1 VFQLKHMVYSYAIYL
16 WQLLPLGRHSVLY
29 PIAEVTGVPAAATA
43 ALAAMLVG
51 ITWFVIA
58 GVGQRPWLTA
68 GWLWYLIVLFPT
80 SGIVTIGEHAHADRY
95 TYLPH
100 AMLIAA
106 LAREAQQQYDR
117 GTVNRMIAI
126 VAGSV
131 IAVVLL
137 GQTYVW
143 TAEWDDPRT
152 VFMASLRTT
161 GPNEPLLLCLG
172 YCFDAI
178 EDFENAGKCFAAAVA
193 CDPDSAEA
201 QAQCIRLLLVNRRTD
216 EARVV
221 FERLKERSPTVALRC
236 AKGIRRWCD
245 DGNHAI
251 PNADFMWAYLD
262 EQGLNSR

>member
-1 VFQLKHMVYSYAIYL
+1 ML
-16 WQLLPLGRHSVLY
+16 
-29 PIAEVTGVPAAATA
+29 
-43 ALAAMLVG
+43 LAA
-51 ITWFVIA
+51 I
-58 GVGQRPWLTA
+58 
-68 GWLWYLIVLFPT
+68 
-80 SGIVTIGEHAHADRY
+80 
-95 TYLPH
+95 
-100 AMLIAA
+100 
-106 LAREAQQQYDR
+106 ARELQQQYDR
-117 GTVNRMIAI
+117 GRLSRGVAI
-126 VAGSV
+126 VASCV
-131 IAVVLL
+131 IAPLL
-137 GQTYVW
+137 FVQTYGW
-143 TAEWDDPRT
+143 AAEWDDSRT
-152 VFMASLRTT
+152 VFTASLRTT

-221 FERLKERSPTVALRC
+221 FERLKERSRTVALRC